1 MICELLETYNKKGK
15 ALYFIDGVRV
25 KEEKYFNLLNL
36 AKNKIRVSS
45 ILKDKSNAFRWTS
58 WKHYRK
64 VEV

>member
-1 MICELLETYNKKGK
+1 MICELLETYNKKGQ
-15 ALYFIDGVRV
+15 ALYFIDGIRV
-25 KEEKYFNLLNL
+25 KSEKYFCLLNS
-36 AKNKIRVSS
+36 AKNRIRVSS